1 MQHELLE
8 TANFIRQVERNSS
21 FEGVWPVAKFERLKA
36 ILNSDQGEAQ
46 ISLRFG
52 DRAGT
57 AYLRGKVDAELDV
70 LCQRCM
76 QPMSITVSGGFLFG
90 LISDEAEM
98 DTLPGD
104 MEPYLVTDAEQSL
117 LDIVEDEL
125 LLLLPQVTAHAEACS
140 EYLLQQDKRR
150 QADKVASSPF
160 AVLKNL
166 MSDKT

>member
-36 ILNSDQGEAQ
+36 LLNSDQGEVQ
-46 ISLRFG
+46 VSLKFG
-52 DRAGT
+52 DRAGI
-57 AYLRGKVDAELDV
+57 ACLRGNVSAELDV
-70 LCQRCM
+70 LCQRCL
-76 QPMSITVSGGFLFG
+76 QPMTIAVSGGFLFG
-90 LISDEAEM
+90 LISSEDEM
-98 DTLPGD
+98 DALPGD
-104 MEPYLVTDAEQSL
+104 MEPLLVMDAEQSL
-117 LDIVEDEL
+117 IDIVEDEL

-140 EYLLQQDKRR
+140 EYLLQQDERR
-150 QADKVASSPF
+150 QADKMASSPF